1 MLVIDEKK
9 AEYWLKKAEDSAR
22 GKRAFELFGEGYNC
36 SQAVALAF
44 ADLIE
49 MDEKLLVRMTSSFGG
64 GMGRLR
70 EVCGAVSG
78 LTLTLSAI
86 YGYDAPDDRA
96 AKLALY
102 HGVQEAAERYRAE
115 NGSIICRELLGL
127 SQDVKKVD
135 PAPRT
140 QEYYKKR
147 PCPELVA
154 MAAQIADDYIAAHP
168 VGR

>member
-1 MLVIDEKK
+1 MTH
-9 AEYWLKKAEDSAR
+9 AEQAQA
-22 GKRAFELFGEGYNC
+22 LFMQGYNC
-36 SQAVALAF
+36 AQAVFAAFCDETGLTQQQAL
-44 ADLIE
+44 
-49 MDEKLLVRMTSSFGG
+49 KLASGFGG
-64 GMGRLR
+64 GVGGMR

>member
-1 MLVIDEKK
+1 MTH
-9 AEYWLKKAEDSAR
+9 AEQAQA
-22 GKRAFELFGEGYNC
+22 LFMQGYNC
-36 SQAVALAF
+36 AQAVFAAFCDETGLTQQQALKF
-44 ADLIE
+44 A
-49 MDEKLLVRMTSSFGG
+49 SGFGG
-64 GMGRLR
+64 GVSGMR

-127 SQDVKKVD
+127 SQDLKKVD

-154 MAAQIADDYIAAHP
+154 MAARIADDYIAAHP

>member
-1 MLVIDEKK
+1 MTH
-9 AEYWLKKAEDSAR
+9 AEQAQA
-22 GKRAFELFGEGYNC
+22 LFMQGYNC
-36 SQAVALAF
+36 AQAVFAAFCDETGLTQQQAL
-44 ADLIE
+44 
-49 MDEKLLVRMTSSFGG
+49 KLASGFGG
-64 GMGRLR
+64 GVGGMR

-127 SQDVKKVD
+127 SKDVKKAD

-154 MAAQIADDYIAAHP
+154 MAARIADDYIAAHP

>member
-1 MLVIDEKK
+1 MTH
-9 AEYWLKKAEDSAR
+9 AEQAQA
-22 GKRAFELFGEGYNC
+22 LFMQGYNC
-36 SQAVALAF
+36 AQAVFAAFCDETGLTQQQAL
-44 ADLIE
+44 
-49 MDEKLLVRMTSSFGG
+49 KLASGFGG
-64 GMGRLR
+64 GVGGMR

-127 SQDVKKVD
+127 SQDLKKVD

>member
-1 MLVIDEKK
+1 MTH
-9 AEYWLKKAEDSAR
+9 AEQAQA
-22 GKRAFELFGEGYNC
+22 LFMQGYNC
-36 SQAVALAF
+36 AQAVFAAFCDETGLTQQQAL
-44 ADLIE
+44 
-49 MDEKLLVRMTSSFGG
+49 KLASGFGG
-64 GMGRLR
+64 GVGGMR

-127 SQDVKKVD
+127 SQDLKKVD

-154 MAAQIADDYIAAHP
+154 MAARIADDYIAAHP

>member
-1 MLVIDEKK
+1 MTH
-9 AEYWLKKAEDSAR
+9 AEQAQA
-22 GKRAFELFGEGYNC
+22 LFMQGYNC
-36 SQAVALAF
+36 AQAVFAAFCDETGLTQQQAL
-44 ADLIE
+44 
-49 MDEKLLVRMTSSFGG
+49 KLASGFGG
-64 GMGRLR
+64 GVSGMR

-127 SQDVKKVD
+127 SQDLKKVD

>member
-1 MLVIDEKK
+1 MTH
-9 AEYWLKKAEDSAR
+9 AEQAQA
-22 GKRAFELFGEGYNC
+22 LFMQGYNC
-36 SQAVALAF
+36 AQAVFAAFCDETGLTQQQAL
-44 ADLIE
+44 
-49 MDEKLLVRMTSSFGG
+49 KLASGFGG
-64 GMGRLR
+64 GVGGMR

-86 YGYDAPDDRA
+86 YGYDAPNDRA

-127 SQDVKKVD
+127 SQDLKKVD

-154 MAAQIADDYIAAHP
+154 MAARIADDYIAAHP

>member
-1 MLVIDEKK
+1 MTH
-9 AEYWLKKAEDSAR
+9 AEQAQA
-22 GKRAFELFGEGYNC
+22 LFMQGYNC
-36 SQAVALAF
+36 AQAVFAAFCDETGLTQQQAL
-44 ADLIE
+44 
-49 MDEKLLVRMTSSFGG
+49 KLASGFGG
-64 GMGRLR
+64 GVSGMR

-154 MAAQIADDYIAAHP
+154 MAAQIADDYIAAHR
-168 VGR
+168 VGC

>member
-1 MLVIDEKK
+1 MTH
-9 AEYWLKKAEDSAR
+9 AEQAQA
-22 GKRAFELFGEGYNC
+22 LFMQGYNC
-36 SQAVALAF
+36 AQAVFAAFCDETGLTQQQAL
-44 ADLIE
+44 
-49 MDEKLLVRMTSSFGG
+49 KLASGFGG
-64 GMGRLR
+64 GVSGMR

-86 YGYDAPDDRA
+86 YGYDVPDDRA

-127 SQDVKKVD
+127 SQDLKKVD

-154 MAAQIADDYIAAHP
+154 MAARIADDYIAAHP

>member
-1 MLVIDEKK
+1 MTH
-9 AEYWLKKAEDSAR
+9 AEQAQA
-22 GKRAFELFGEGYNC
+22 LFMQGYNC
-36 SQAVALAF
+36 AQAVFAAFCDETGLTQQQAL
-44 ADLIE
+44 
-49 MDEKLLVRMTSSFGG
+49 KLASGFGG
-64 GMGRLR
+64 GVSGMR

-127 SQDVKKVD
+127 SQDLKKVD

-154 MAAQIADDYIAAHP
+154 MAARIADDYIAAHP

>member
-1 MLVIDEKK
+1 MTH
-9 AEYWLKKAEDSAR
+9 AEQAQA
-22 GKRAFELFGEGYNC
+22 LFMQGYNC
-36 SQAVALAF
+36 AQAVFAAFCDETGLTQQQAL
-44 ADLIE
+44 
-49 MDEKLLVRMTSSFGG
+49 KLASGFGG
-64 GMGRLR
+64 GVSGMR

-86 YGYDAPDDRA
+86 YGYDVPDDRA

-102 HGVQEAAERYRAE
+102 HGVQEAAERYRAK

-154 MAAQIADDYIAAHP
+154 MAARIADDYIAAHP

>member
-1 MLVIDEKK
+1 MTH
-9 AEYWLKKAEDSAR
+9 AEQAQA
-22 GKRAFELFGEGYNC
+22 LFMQGYNC
-36 SQAVALAF
+36 AQAVFAAFCDETGLTQQQAL
-44 ADLIE
+44 
-49 MDEKLLVRMTSSFGG
+49 KLASGFGG
-64 GMGRLR
+64 GVGGMR

-127 SQDVKKVD
+127 SQDVKNVD

>member
-1 MLVIDEKK
+1 MTH
-9 AEYWLKKAEDSAR
+9 AEQAQA
-22 GKRAFELFGEGYNC
+22 LFMQGYNC
-36 SQAVALAF
+36 AQAVFAAFCDETGLTQQQAL
-44 ADLIE
+44 
-49 MDEKLLVRMTSSFGG
+49 KLASGFGG
-64 GMGRLR
+64 GVSGMR

>member
-1 MLVIDEKK
+1 MTH
-9 AEYWLKKAEDSAR
+9 AEQAQA
-22 GKRAFELFGEGYNC
+22 LFMQGYNC
-36 SQAVALAF
+36 AQAVFAAFCDETGLTQQQAL
-44 ADLIE
+44 
-49 MDEKLLVRMTSSFGG
+49 KLASGFGG
-64 GMGRLR
+64 GVGGMR

-86 YGYDAPDDRA
+86 YGYDVPDDRA

>member
-1 MLVIDEKK
+1 MTH
-9 AEYWLKKAEDSAR
+9 AEQAQA
-22 GKRAFELFGEGYNC
+22 LFMQGYNC
-36 SQAVALAF
+36 AQAVFAAFCDETGLTQQQAL
-44 ADLIE
+44 
-49 MDEKLLVRMTSSFGG
+49 KLASGFGG
-64 GMGRLR
+64 GVGGMR

-154 MAAQIADDYIAAHP
+154 MAARIADDYIAAHP

>member
-1 MLVIDEKK
+1 MTH
-9 AEYWLKKAEDSAR
+9 AEQAQA
-22 GKRAFELFGEGYNC
+22 LFMQGYNC
-36 SQAVALAF
+36 AQAVFAAFCDETGLTQQQAL
-44 ADLIE
+44 
-49 MDEKLLVRMTSSFGG
+49 KLASGFGG
-64 GMGRLR
+64 GVSGMR

-135 PAPRT
+135 PAQRT

-154 MAAQIADDYIAAHP
+154 MAAQIADDYIAAHR

>member
-1 MLVIDEKK
+1 MTH
-9 AEYWLKKAEDSAR
+9 AEQAQA
-22 GKRAFELFGEGYNC
+22 LFMQGYNC
-36 SQAVALAF
+36 AQAVFAAFCDETGLTQQQAL
-44 ADLIE
+44 
-49 MDEKLLVRMTSSFGG
+49 KLASGFGG
-64 GMGRLR
+64 GVGGMR

-154 MAAQIADDYIAAHP
+154 MAARIADDYIAAHP
-168 VGR
+168 VGL

>member
-1 MLVIDEKK
+1 MTH
-9 AEYWLKKAEDSAR
+9 AEQAQA
-22 GKRAFELFGEGYNC
+22 LFMQGYNC
-36 SQAVALAF
+36 AQAVFAAFCDETGLTQQQAL
-44 ADLIE
+44 
-49 MDEKLLVRMTSSFGG
+49 KLASGFGG
-64 GMGRLR
+64 GVSGMR

-86 YGYDAPDDRA
+86 YGYDVPDDRA